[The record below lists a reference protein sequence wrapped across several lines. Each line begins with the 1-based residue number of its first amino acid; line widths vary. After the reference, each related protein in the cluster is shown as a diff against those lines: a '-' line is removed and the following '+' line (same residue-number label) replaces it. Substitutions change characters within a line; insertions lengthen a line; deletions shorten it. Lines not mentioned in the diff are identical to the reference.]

1 MSYAKRRVEGEPIGG
16 KKDLTMIKCMDVY
29 FMITKRMHTL
39 HTTFERLSRDNDQPI
54 LRGKVARAYDEL
66 MFLRDELPCKPEKGK

>member
-1 MSYAKRRVEGEPIGG
+1 MSYAKRRAEGAPVGS

-39 HTTFERLSRDNDQPI
+39 HTTYERLSKTGSQPT
-54 LRGKVARAYDEL
+54 KQAAVARAYDEL
-66 MFLRDELPCKPEKGK
+66 MHIRDKLPCKPEK